1 MQPVEQWNILSEYC
15 SLDSIMYSH
24 NLYICISTNG
34 ILSVSEKEFCI
45 FIIALILYARHPIL
59 FSQSYNLIAFAF
71 HISTYESIFI
81 AIFSFSKGLFSIYI
95 ADIFYLINAQR
106 VQ

>member
-1 MQPVEQWNILSEYC
+1 
-15 SLDSIMYSH
+15 MYSH

-71 HISTYESIFI
+71 HISIYESIFI
-81 AIFSFSKGLFSIYI
+81 AIFSKGLFSIYI